1 MVGGEKSGILRFCG
15 RTDFASGVW
24 CGVELHEKCGK
35 SDGSVA
41 GVTYFKCLPG
51 FGMTSFCHDNTCF
64 VQTLFF
70 LIFNFLRGARGERVE
85 QDNTIQLFLS

>member
-51 FGMTSFCHDNTCF
+51 FGMMQQPTEPGNT
-64 VQTLFF
+64 
-70 LIFNFLRGARGERVE
+70 GP
-85 QDNTIQLFLS
+85 